1 MAREFLFA
9 PDIERPPKST
19 ESCVRSWRSRESGK
33 TMSDTHIAGRRKFL
47 QYSAAGMVIAS
58 TSDVVLATEPENTAP
73 AEATDKD
80 IVSSNVDVLVVGGGT
95 AGTIAAIQAGRAGA
109 RTLIL
114 DRNSQLGGTMTT
126 GGVAFPGLFDAWG
139 KQVIAGIGWELVR
152 ESVELDGG
160 SLPDFSRVPPRHW
173 QNQVYTNQFLYAIL
187 AEEKCQQAGV
197 QIAYYE
203 FPQAITKISEGWQVD
218 CVGFGTRRRVVCK
231 QIIDCTG
238 GAEVVGMLHLP
249 RLREEETQPGSI
261 LFKIGSGHQPGREQ
275 VHRLYV
281 HGADSTNSRT
291 VTAANLTGRRAVLRK
306 VRKEKKRLMHL
317 QPETG
322 FRESYRIV
330 GETMITVDDYTSGR
344 LFEDAISNA
353 FYPVDLHTRSGVKPK
368 PLTPGTVPTIPLRAL
383 IPKDSR
389 NIIVAGRCVCSDRL
403 ANSGLRVQAS
413 CMGMGQAAGVAATL
427 AARNRTT
434 PLEVPLADIHKL
446 LREHDAIIPGEAT
459 PESASGQFKT

>member
-1 MAREFLFA
+1 MEHNQQT
-9 PDIERPPKST
+9 D
-19 ESCVRSWRSRESGK
+19 
-33 TMSDTHIAGRRKFL
+33 RRDFL
-47 QYSAAGMVIAS
+47 QHSILGAAGVGLAIAS
-58 TSDVVLATEPENTAP
+58 TTHVVVGEETEEKQESTEDGNITS
-73 AEATDKD
+73 E
-80 IVSSNVDVLVVGGGT
+80 VDVLVVGGGT

-109 RTLIL
+109 RTLIVE
-114 DRNSQLGGTMTT
+114 RNSQLGGTMTT

-160 SLPDFSRVPPRHW
+160 TLPDFSKVPQRHW

-187 AEEKCQQAGV
+187 AEEKCEQAGV
-197 QIAYYE
+197 QIACYE
-203 FPQAITKISEGWQVD
+203 FPQAIAKTADAWQVD
-218 CVGFGTRRRVVCK
+218 CVGFGTRRRVLCK

-238 GAEVVGMLHLP
+238 GAEVVGLLNLP
-249 RLREEETQPGSI
+249 RLRGEERQPGSM

-281 HGADSTNSRT
+281 HGADSTNSHT
-291 VTAANLTGRRAVLRK
+291 VTAANLTGRRSVLNK

-317 QPETG
+317 QPEAS

-368 PLTPGTVPTIPLRAL
+368 PLKPGTVPTIPLRAL
-383 IPKDSR
+383 IPKNSR
-389 NIIVAGRCVCSDRL
+389 NIIVAGRCVSSDRL

-413 CMGMGQAAGVAATL
+413 CMGMGQAAGVAAAL
-427 AARNRTT
+427 AAMKGTT
-434 PLEVPLADIHKL
+434 PLEVPLVEIHRL
-446 LREHDAIIPGEAT
+446 LREHGAIIPGRA
-459 PESASGQFKT
+459 